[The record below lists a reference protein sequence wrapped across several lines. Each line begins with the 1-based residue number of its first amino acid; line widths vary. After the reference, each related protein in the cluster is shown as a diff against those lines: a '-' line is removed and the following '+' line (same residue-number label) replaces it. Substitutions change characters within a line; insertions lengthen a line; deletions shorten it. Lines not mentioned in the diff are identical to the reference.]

1 MNEELFE
8 RLIWVLDYYDDE
20 KEKDQSFEVTCNIV
34 EKCGDSMFTADLN
47 PANIV
52 GYGADVHEA
61 HEEFK
66 KRFHAL
72 AHFIALMDKSIQEGK
87 KTSLTVEIS

>member
-8 RLIWVLDYYDDE
+8 RLIWALDYYDDE
-20 KEKDQSFEVTCNIV
+20 QGNDQSFEVTCNIV
-34 EKCGDSMFTADLN
+34 EKCGDSMLPVDLN

-66 KRFHAL
+66 KRFHTF

-87 KTSLTVEIS
+87 KTNLIVEIS

>member
-8 RLIWVLDYYDDE
+8 QLIWALDYYNDG

-34 EKCGDSMFTADLN
+34 EKFGDNMFPVDLN

-52 GYGADVHEA
+52 GYGADAHEA

-66 KRFHAL
+66 KRFHAF
-72 AHFIALMDKSIQEGK
+72 AHFISLMDKSIQEDK
-87 KTSLTVEIS
+87 KTNLIVDIS